1 MTCVETIRQWK
12 ALAPERKLQLRWEA
26 IPLDVAQS
34 MAFEREPV
42 PEQTIRAIVSL
53 LSPFRADPQGDLTV
67 SQSSALARIEP
78 PALLRQHLASSA
90 TRS

>member
-1 MTCVETIRQWK
+1 MTYIDTIRQWR
-12 ALAPERKLQLRWEA
+12 ALPPDRKLQLRWEA

-42 PEQTIRAIVSL
+42 PVETIRAI
-53 LSPFRADPQGDLTV
+53 
-67 SQSSALARIEP
+67 LARIEP
-78 PALLRQHLASSA
+78 PAMLKRPSASSA